1 MKKSITLFIFL
12 AIVSIAVCQTAVVS
26 KQNAAGSKSVAVKT
40 AANKGITE
48 KDTIKKDKVIT
59 DVQEKKADSLIA
71 ILGTFKVYKKEAHA
85 SYYADKFNGKK
96 TSSGRRFDNAKL
108 TAAHKK
114 LPFGTKV
121 RVTNEKNGKSVI
133 VEVIDRGPFVRSREI
148 DLTKRAFMEI
158 ASNKGSGGMLVT
170 LEVLNN

>member
-26 KQNAAGSKSVAVKT
+26 KQNAAGSKSVSVKT
-40 AANKGITE
+40 LANKGITE